1 MSGTD
6 HERGTEARAGRDGD
20 DGHAGAGGGRASRL
34 RSVGLIAAGLTVA
47 IAGPPAR
54 AALRVRRLRRAAAG
68 AARLP
73 VDIDLDGVEPPR
85 RIVAL
90 GDSATA
96 GYRLSDPE
104 QVASRRVAR
113 ALHLRDGRATR
124 LRSVARNGAT
134 TADVLAEQV
143 EAAADAD
150 VVLVGIGAND
160 ATTRRPSVEL
170 EADLTL
176 LVERLREVAAPDAVL
191 VIVGCPDLSVAP
203 GLPYLVRPML
213 RWHVRRVARVQQ
225 RVADTMGVPLVPL
238 PRDVLPPAVFADDGF
253 HPGPLGHERVSAR
266 VLELL

>member
-6 HERGTEARAGRDGD
+6 HEADVHDGRDG
-20 DGHAGAGGGRASRL
+20 ATGGRSGSRL
-34 RSVGLIAAGLTVA
+34 RSIGLVVAGLTVA

-54 AALRVRRLRRAAAG
+54 AALRVRRMRRDAAA
-68 AARLP
+68 APRLA
-73 VDIDLDGVEPPR
+73 VDIDLDGTEPVR
-85 RIVAL
+85 RLVAL

-143 EAAADAD
+143 DAATGAD
-150 VVLVGIGAND
+150 VVLLGVGAND
-160 ATTRRPSVEL
+160 ATTRRPTDEL
-170 EADLTL
+170 EADLTH
-176 LVERLREVAAPDAVL
+176 LVERLREVAAPDAML

-203 GLPYLVRPML
+203 GLPFVVRPML
-213 RWHVRRVARVQQ
+213 RWHVRRVARVQA
-225 RVADTMGVPLVPL
+225 RVAEATGVPLVPL
-238 PRDVLPPAVFADDGF
+238 PRDVLPAGVFADDGF
-253 HPGPLGHERVSAR
+253 HPGPLGHERVTSR

>member
-6 HERGTEARAGRDGD
+6 HELDEQDGRG
-20 DGHAGAGGGRASRL
+20 GAPGGGGGSRL
-34 RSVGLIAAGLTVA
+34 RSVGLVVAGLVVA
-47 IAGPPAR
+47 IGGPPAR
-54 AALRVRRLRRAAAG
+54 AALRVRRMRRAAA
-68 AARLP
+68 AAPRLA
-73 VDIDLDGVEPPR
+73 VDIDLDGTEPVR
-85 RIVAL
+85 RVVAL

-104 QVASRRVAR
+104 QVASRRVTR

-143 EAAADAD
+143 EAATDAD
-150 VVLVGIGAND
+150 VVLVGVGAND

-170 EADLTL
+170 ESDLTQL
-176 LVERLREVAAPDAVL
+176 IERLRQIAAPDATI

-203 GLPYLVRPML
+203 GLPYLARPML
-213 RWHVRRVARVQQ
+213 RWHVRRVARAQA
-225 RVADTMGVPLVPL
+225 RVAAATGAPLVAL

-253 HPGPLGHERVSAR
+253 HPGPLGHERVTSR